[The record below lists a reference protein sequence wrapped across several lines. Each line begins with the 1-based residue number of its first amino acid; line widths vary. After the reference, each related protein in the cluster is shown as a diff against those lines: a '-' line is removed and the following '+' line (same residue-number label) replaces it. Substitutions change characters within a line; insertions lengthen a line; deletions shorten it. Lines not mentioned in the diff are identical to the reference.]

1 MKACTP
7 GRELVAG
14 SRTAD
19 DAACVT
25 CTVGTFSTANGTQP
39 CSPHTARVCVAGKEV
54 LVPGTSTTD
63 TKCGAVPKKPPAAPL
78 NNITEAIGSIDTA
91 VNKLNKNR
99 TISTVEATRA
109 RADLVGSIADI
120 VNARTRGIGG
130 GTDEAV
136 GNGGAGGGSTPTP
149 EETALESLRG
159 ASLGVRTSTMDALVG
174 ALANATAN
182 SSQIDPDTASVAI
195 MVLYNVTALAT
206 AIRVGFSTAATVE
219 IVRTLSS
226 VLDAR
231 GGTTPDDNVRSIP
244 AVIDAVVACGQ
255 STLQVTAKN
264 VALSSVRSEAAQ
276 LGWAAAFK
284 VEESAASSSL
294 PSALSVVADGRLDLP
309 IQVRLGGAELFKW
322 GGGAVRTTLV
332 QYAAA
337 HNPFWP
343 SMFQSTDAVSVSI
356 TPAGSSGN
364 GTAPANDFAARR
376 RRLQSTGTEAM
387 ETATCPSAAA
397 ARRRRRL
404 VATTAASA
412 KADGVR
418 TMNVTF
424 QVRTQKWED
433 GSAGTASADNITYT
447 TTDACGKNTTHTANT
462 VVLPGAGDS
471 ADSAAAPSKMM
482 WCAWWSE
489 GGWRTEGC
497 SAVDI
502 TTTPTTTTT
511 SSATKTGPSNPSNMT
526 AVTCRCLIEVPVEKE
541 GGGDAG
547 YHGDFGIVNYAF
559 NRIAES
565 FTAADVPF
573 VPSLPCILICGIPT
587 LLYLVFV
594 VWAKTC
600 RTDDVRS
607 AIAAEKA
614 RKNKTQ
620 RSARG
625 GKSMGGGKRQSDSG
639 VGREELDVFDD
650 SARTSSTSFAGG
662 STDLANIM
670 RGRGASASFG
680 DEGLCEIAN
689 PMHTPRSSRR
699 KVLDMAGGKSRT
711 NSAVETSG
719 EIDIVN
725 PMRSPSVDVDAKHG
739 DEVAAGT
746 GGNPHHHQLSIT
758 VVGGEGGEGDE
769 GDEFD
774 DDDFEEETPR
784 GASGSILK
792 HLFGKHREPTT
803 TSPGKSISV
812 SADGT
817 PLPGEHQHPLHE
829 HHHVIS
835 PTTGH
840 ILVYTLFGVRYDGR
854 ASKDPELVRTEVGHG
869 LLWWW
874 WRAMKKHHD
883 VLAPFL
889 APYNPYRSPVY
900 YLTIALAKYIACVA
914 SGTLLYHLHLC
925 FNWSSSVVGS
935 NEEGEHAA
943 GGVVMNMVTTSWWA
957 GKFSL
962 VALSL
967 VVQKF
972 PMMFVSSFFNREK
985 RRAVKQDKE
994 KRRQS
999 RREYRSRSAGGSR
1012 SGPTSG
1018 SRSGSG
1024 SRGSPGRIG
1033 GDGDGRNS
1041 CASAALERARTS
1053 FPWGVLFV
1061 FMCTFFGVAFV
1072 LTSRGYLE
1080 SSSADE
1086 TGKPCGCRG
1095 IGGEADAT
1103 EDWLFLV
1110 SGIVLFRMF
1119 IWRPLYV
1126 LSGACFHRRLAMK
1139 DLEEADEDA
1148 EVDRLWEENVR
1159 SHSVDAFTA
1168 ERKERMKVVI
1178 ARSRSRRG
1186 LPVGVEGGGD
1196 AGGSGAGGGAEG
1208 GVGGRALN
1216 SPIGFQEGLARG
1228 VRKLKKTISST
1239 SAASAASVASV
1250 ASTSTSAA
1258 AHNDGRSRGESRG
1271 QRPESVRRRPT
1282 STKRLK
1288 KRISW
1293 NPTTVNEGAVGA
1305 APGEGGM
1312 EVEMHELQ
1320 RVTAHVTAA
1329 PMPPMPPTVS
1339 DPRKKKNK
1347 MPPVAPSSGGNGQMV
1362 ATDGDESPRNSSI
1375 CI

>member
-1 MKACTP
+1 
-7 GRELVAG
+7 
-14 SRTAD
+14 
-19 DAACVT
+19 
-25 CTVGTFSTANGTQP
+25 
-39 CSPHTARVCVAGKEV
+39 
-54 LVPGTSTTD
+54 
-63 TKCGAVPKKPPAAPL
+63 
-78 NNITEAIGSIDTA
+78 
-91 VNKLNKNR
+91 
-99 TISTVEATRA
+99 
-109 RADLVGSIADI
+109 
-120 VNARTRGIGG
+120 
-130 GTDEAV
+130 
-136 GNGGAGGGSTPTP
+136 
-149 EETALESLRG
+149 
-159 ASLGVRTSTMDALVG
+159 
-174 ALANATAN
+174 
-182 SSQIDPDTASVAI
+182 
-195 MVLYNVTALAT
+195 
-206 AIRVGFSTAATVE
+206 
-219 IVRTLSS
+219 
-226 VLDAR
+226 
-231 GGTTPDDNVRSIP
+231 
-244 AVIDAVVACGQ
+244 
-255 STLQVTAKN
+255 
-264 VALSSVRSEAAQ
+264 
-276 LGWAAAFK
+276 
-284 VEESAASSSL
+284 
-294 PSALSVVADGRLDLP
+294 
-309 IQVRLGGAELFKW
+309 
-322 GGGAVRTTLV
+322 
-332 QYAAA
+332 
-337 HNPFWP
+337 
-343 SMFQSTDAVSVSI
+343 
-356 TPAGSSGN
+356 
-364 GTAPANDFAARR
+364 
-376 RRLQSTGTEAM
+376 
-387 ETATCPSAAA
+387 
-397 ARRRRRL
+397 
-404 VATTAASA
+404 
-412 KADGVR
+412 
-418 TMNVTF
+418 
-424 QVRTQKWED
+424 
-433 GSAGTASADNITYT
+433 
-447 TTDACGKNTTHTANT
+447 
-462 VVLPGAGDS
+462 
-471 ADSAAAPSKMM
+471 
-482 WCAWWSE
+482 
-489 GGWRTEGC
+489 
-497 SAVDI
+497 
-502 TTTPTTTTT
+502 
-511 SSATKTGPSNPSNMT
+511 MT

-600 RTDDVRS
+600 RTDNVRS

-614 RKNKTQ
+614 RKGKTQ
-620 RSARG
+620 ISARG
-625 GKSMGGGKRQSDSG
+625 GKSTGGGKCQLDSG
-639 VGREELDVFDD
+639 VGGEELDVFDD

-662 STDLANIM
+662 STNLANIV
-670 RGRGASASFG
+670 RGRGASAAFG

-689 PMHTPRSSRR
+689 PMHTPRSSRTQ
-699 KVLDMAGGKSRT
+699 VLDMAGGKTRT
-711 NSAVETSG
+711 KSAVETSG
-719 EIDIVN
+719 EIDSVN
-725 PMRSPSVDVDAKHG
+725 PMRIPSVDVDAKHG
-739 DEVAAGT
+739 DEAAAGT

-758 VVGGEGGEGDE
+758 VAGGEGGEGDA
-769 GDEFD
+769 FD

-792 HLFGKHREPTT
+792 HLFGKHRESLTR
-803 TSPGKSISV
+803 SQGKSISV

-817 PLPGEHQHPLHE
+817 PLPGEPQHPLHE

-840 ILVYTLFGVRYDGR
+840 ILVFTLFGVRYDGR

-883 VLAPFL
+883 VMAPFL
-889 APYNPYRSPVY
+889 APFDPYRSPVY

-925 FNWSSSVVGS
+925 FNWSSGVVGS

-943 GGVVMNMVTTSWWA
+943 GGVVMNMVTSSWWA

-985 RRAVKQDKE
+985 RRAIKRDKE

-999 RREYRSRSAGGSR
+999 RRAYRSRSAGGSR
-1012 SGPTSG
+1012 SRPRSGPGSGTGSWPGSGTG
-1018 SRSGSG
+1018 SRS
-1024 SRGSPGRIG
+1024 SPDRIG
-1033 GDGDGRNS
+1033 GDGDGDGRNS

-1053 FPWGVLFV
+1053 FPWGVLFL

-1086 TGKPCGCRG
+1086 TGRPCGCRG

-1148 EVDRLWEENVR
+1148 EVDRLWEEDAR
-1159 SHSVDAFTA
+1159 AHAEDAFTA
-1168 ERKERMKVVI
+1168 DRKERMKAVI

-1186 LPVGVEGGGD
+1186 LPVGVGGGGD
-1196 AGGSGAGGGAEG
+1196 AGGNGAEGGAGGGAG
-1208 GVGGRALN
+1208 RGVGGKAMN
-1216 SPIGFQEGLARG
+1216 SPIGFQEGFARG

-1239 SAASAASVASV
+1239 SAAASG

-1258 AHNDGRSRGESRG
+1258 ARNDGRSCGESRG

-1282 STKRLK
+1282 STNRLK

-1305 APGEGGM
+1305 APGEGEM

-1347 MPPVAPSSGGNGQMV
+1347 MPPVAPPSSDDGGTGQVV
-1362 ATDGDESPRNSSI
+1362 ATYGDVVSPRISSI